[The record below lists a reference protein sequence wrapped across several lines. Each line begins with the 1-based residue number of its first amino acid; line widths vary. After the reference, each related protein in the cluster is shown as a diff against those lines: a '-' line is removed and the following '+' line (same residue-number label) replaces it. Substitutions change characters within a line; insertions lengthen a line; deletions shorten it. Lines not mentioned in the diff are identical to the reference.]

1 MPLSTTILDDRVDA
15 AADGAWTS
23 DEAAALEPQIETL
36 LASRNTRALSLD
48 LHGLSEID
56 TFGACLLERLTLKW
70 REAAPVEVSGLP
82 PRFRGLMAEVERVE
96 TIPDVPVRRRRE
108 FPVLE
113 PIGRAIF
120 AAFAYIATFL
130 NMLGAV
136 VAALLRV
143 IANPRR
149 MRFTSLVAQLDRVG
163 LRAIPIILL
172 ITVLI
177 GGIIQQQS
185 IFQLRKFGAE
195 SYAVNLTGI
204 LVLREIG
211 VLLVAIMVAGRSGS
225 AYTAEL
231 GSMKMREEIDA
242 LRTMGLDPAEVLI
255 LPRLLALVIALP
267 ILGLIGGIAA
277 LFGAGLVGWIYAGI
291 SPAIFMARLHD
302 AISVTHFEVGMYKA
316 PFMALVIGIVSS
328 IEGFAV
334 KGSAESLGAQ
344 TTTSVVKSIFLVI
357 LLDGFFAMFFAWMG
371 M

>member
-1 MPLSTTILDDRVDA
+1 MAPGR
-15 AADGAWTS
+15 S
-23 DEAAALEPQIETL
+23 DEAAALELQIETL

-70 REAAPVEVSGLP
+70 REAGPVEVSGLP

-96 TIPDVPVRRRRE
+96 TIPDVPVRRRPE

-120 AAFAYIATFL
+120 AAFSYIATFM

-143 IANPRR
+143 IAHPRR

-172 ITVLI
+172 ITILI

-277 LFGAGLVGWIYAGI
+277 LFGAGLVGWIYAGKALRFSWRGCMMRFRSRI
-291 SPAIFMARLHD
+291 SRSACTRRRSWPSLSGSSRRSRDSPSRAAPNCSARRRRPL
-302 AISVTHFEVGMYKA
+302 
-316 PFMALVIGIVSS
+316 SS
-328 IEGFAV
+328 NRF
-334 KGSAESLGAQ
+334 SSSSCLMD
-344 TTTSVVKSIFLVI
+344 FLRCSSPGWVCKT
-357 LLDGFFAMFFAWMG
+357 
-371 M
+371 

>member
-15 AADGAWTS
+15 AANGAWTS

-36 LASRNTRALSLD
+36 LASRSTRALSLD
-48 LHGLSEID
+48 LRGLSEID

-70 REAAPVEVSGLP
+70 RESGHVEVSGLP

-96 TIPDVPVRRRRE
+96 TTPDVPVHRRPE

-113 PIGRAIF
+113 PIGRAVF
-120 AAFAYIATFL
+120 AAFAYVATFL

-136 VAALLRV
+136 AVALLRV
-143 IANPRR
+143 IANPGR

-267 ILGLIGGIAA
+267 ILGLIGAIAA

-291 SPAIFMARLHD
+291 SPTIFVARLHD